1 MDNTAYTENL
11 NRIAE
16 KMAKDAL
23 IEPKQEDINASI
35 NYFLPLAAIAIE
47 EMADAYRI
55 GYRNGRTD
63 GDKYN
68 GIRIIGCEEYIA
80 TSGLKPDTPTK
91 TDSNG

>member
-16 KMAKDAL
+16 KMAKAAL

-47 EMADAYRI
+47 EMADAYKTAHEYEI
-55 GYRNGRTD
+55 GKGWDSDNGYYHETIEEQLLT
-63 GDKYN
+63 N
-68 GIRIIGCEEYIA
+68 GLI
-80 TSGLKPDTPTK
+80 PTK